1 MSAANTWRI
10 YSQSKFI
17 IAQNEKL
24 LYLQPLQKSSFPL
37 TGKAGPI
44 AQLVRAPD
52 S

>member
-1 MSAANTWRI
+1 MTL
-10 YSQSKFI
+10 KFL

-24 LYLQPLQKSSFPL
+24 LYLQPLQKSSFPV
-37 TGKAGPI
+37 KREAGPI